1 MAPSDRLRLAR
12 SGFDWL
18 AFPRV
23 SHEPLRQRLAP
34 RRLTGC
40 ITRPKCLVLQWGQLG
55 TVGNWENLQW
65 VSWAPWETGH
75 PWLEKLCA
83 AGYYSCRDFFSAKMT
98 TLGFDKPFAAGFPAG
113 AVFWRKLTSSNF
125 TMLMLA
131 DFGGVL
137 MIFDSFH
144 DTFPQCPPDLSW

>member
-1 MAPSDRLRLAR
+1 MGSRG
-12 SGFDWL
+12 S
-18 AFPRV
+18 
-23 SHEPLRQRLAP
+23 
-34 RRLTGC
+34 
-40 ITRPKCLVLQWGQLG
+40 
-55 TVGNWENLQW
+55 LQW
-65 VSWAPWETGH
+65 VSWALGELATH
-75 PWLEKLCA
+75 DLTSSMLLCTILA
-83 AGYYSCRDFFSAKMT
+83 EAFLAAKMT